1 MEDKEVMKAFLEA
14 ILGEKEKP
22 VIDGEKLRKQGED
35 IGNTLFHIYLGFID
49 AGWNEEQAFKL
60 LTTVIGGNK

>member
-1 MEDKEVMKAFLEA
+1 MEDKEIAKAFLEA

-35 IGNTLFHIYLGFID
+35 MGNTLFHIYLGFID
-49 AGWNEEQAFKL
+49 AGWSEEQAFKL
-60 LTTVIGGNK
+60 LITVIGGKK